1 MIKKARLKNKNKL
14 PPHTWEA
21 HPSANQGEA
30 NKQLIIAVI
39 TISAI
44 IVLGALLLLDKIA
57 GKAFF
62 VPEAKFTAGIVDP
75 GKILENAPFSLLVK
89 TNIETKSTVAIDFK
103 LDLPEGVTCDMV
115 EVGVPDLLNWEGE
128 YLIFDDSGCIGN
140 QIVFKFATLNYN
152 EAISGEFEVAQ
163 LNFKTGAPAEEYT
176 LTFAE
181 FN

>member
-44 IVLGALLLLDKIA
+44 IVLGALLLFSDKIA

-103 LDLPEGVTCDMV
+103 LDLPEGVT
-115 EVGVPDLLNWEGE
+115 
-128 YLIFDDSGCIGN
+128 
-140 QIVFKFATLNYN
+140 
-152 EAISGEFEVAQ
+152 
-163 LNFKTGAPAEEYT
+163 
-176 LTFAE
+176 
-181 FN
+181 